1 MLELFLII
9 ILFIGLFGMG
19 VIVYRKI
26 PLLRE
31 LPDSSGEIPQ
41 VSQVFQKVKER
52 SSEEITKITE
62 PGKINRDLYLQKI
75 LSKVRVLTLKTE
87 NKTALWLERLRRK
100 KNNHNRN
107 DYWQELKNAKN
118 GKIKKFQDN

>member
-1 MLELFLII
+1 VNIMLELFLII
-9 ILFIGLFGMG
+9 ILFVGLFGMG
-19 VIVYRKI
+19 VVVYRKI

-52 SSEEITKITE
+52 SNEEITKITG

-100 KNNHNRN
+100 KHNHGRN

-118 GKIKKFQDN
+118 GKKPA